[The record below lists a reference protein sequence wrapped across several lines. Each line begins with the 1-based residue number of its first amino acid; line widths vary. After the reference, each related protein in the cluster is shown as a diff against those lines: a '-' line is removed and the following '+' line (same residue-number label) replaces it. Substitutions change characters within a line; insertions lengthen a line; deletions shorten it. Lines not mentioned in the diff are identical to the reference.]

1 MIKKGYY
8 RVSLP
13 FTFIEKNA
21 NCVHNGVL
29 IFDIQLNEISKG
41 YFQIGGETCL
51 YFKYDFFGEINIE
64 FEDKDY
70 NEKSVNEYKSGKQ
83 INFQLNL

>member
-1 MIKKGYY
+1 MAIPENRSIIRTMHHFWDLQIGVGKSWLITEDIT

-29 IFDIQLNEISKG
+29 IFDIQLNEISKRL
-41 YFQIGGETCL
+41 FP
-51 YFKYDFFGEINIE
+51 NRR
-64 FEDKDY
+64 
-70 NEKSVNEYKSGKQ
+70 
-83 INFQLNL
+83 